1 MSGSSLSEWEK
12 IVQSRATKGTFA
24 LAVLAMLLTMAG
36 CASMGHVEP
45 QASKVEASA
54 LDAGAAIRAANH
66 DAGWPNADW
75 WRAYGD
81 PQLDAWIASAQAGN
95 PSLAAAQARVRQAQ
109 AVASV
114 AHADELPQLDGE
126 LALQRKH
133 WPDDYFYG
141 PGTLANSNTWNNSGT
156 LNLSYHLDLWG
167 KDKNNAE
174 RALDAAR
181 AQAADARAA
190 RLELEVNVTRTYI
203 ELAKNF
209 ALLDIAHQAYD
220 RQNELLEL
228 ARKRLRAGIGTQLE
242 VSQAEA
248 PLPDYSRQIDSIEEA
263 VQLGRHQLAALAGKG
278 PGAGDALTRPT
289 LSLTAPAGLPSALP
303 AELIGRRPDVVAAR
317 WLVDAQARGIDV
329 AKAQFYPNVDLL
341 ASLGGFGVGSAF
353 AGFLRSMNGGWSAG
367 PALTLPIFEGGRL
380 RAQLGAASAGYDEA
394 VDHYNQTLVSALK
407 DIADD
412 VVRIRSLDT
421 QREDAARSVS
431 LTRRTFDLSHQG
443 FKRGLT
449 DYVNVLVAQSQLLRA
464 QENRTRIEAERLA
477 AHASL
482 MAALGG
488 GLETPDDAPAQA
500 AAPAVASPAVAA
512 SSAAGSGA
520 SAPVAASAPTAPR
533 PAAPKA
539 VVRHARPATG
549 EAGRAASSTA
559 SPAVSPAPATAAP
572 ARATVP
578 AAH

>member
-1 MSGSSLSEWEK
+1 M
-12 IVQSRATKGTFA
+12 QSRATKGTLA
-24 LAVLAMLLTMAG
+24 LMVLAMSLTMAG
-36 CASMGHVEP
+36 CASIGRVAP
-45 QASKVEASA
+45 RASKVEPSA

-66 DAGWPNADW
+66 DAGWPSADW

-109 AVASV
+109 AAAGI
-114 AHADELPQLDGE
+114 AHADTLPQLDGA
-126 LALQRKH
+126 LSLQRKH

-141 PGTLANSNTWNNSGT
+141 PGTLADSNTWNNSGT

-167 KDKNNAE
+167 GDKHNAE
-174 RALDAAR
+174 RALDTAR
-181 AQAADARAA
+181 ARAADERAA
-190 RLELEVNVTRTYI
+190 RLELEVNVTRSYI
-203 ELAKNF
+203 ELARNF
-209 ALLDIAHQAYD
+209 ALLDLAHQAYD
-220 RQNELLEL
+220 RQNELLTL

-248 PLPDYSRQIDSIEEA
+248 PLPDYARQIDSLEEA

-278 PGAGDALTRPT
+278 PGAGDALTRPA
-289 LSLTAPAGLPSALP
+289 LSLAAPAALPSALP
-303 AELIGRRPDVVAAR
+303 AQLIGRRPDVVAAR
-317 WLVDAQARGIDV
+317 WRVDAQAHGIEV
-329 AKAQFYPNVDLL
+329 AKARFYPNVDLL
-341 ASLGGFGVGSAF
+341 ASLGGFGVGAAF
-353 AGFLRSMNGGWSAG
+353 TSFLRSMNGGWSAG

-407 DIADD
+407 GIADD

-431 LTRRTFDLSHQG
+431 LARRAFDLSHQG
-443 FKRGLT
+443 FRRGLT
-449 DYVNVLVAQSQLLRA
+449 DYVNVLAAQSQLLRA

-488 GLETPDDAPAQA
+488 GLDAPDHA
-500 AAPAVASPAVAA
+500 AAAVPAAA
-512 SSAAGSGA
+512 GA
-520 SAPVAASAPTAPR
+520 SAA
-533 PAAPKA
+533 
-539 VVRHARPATG
+539 
-549 EAGRAASSTA
+549 
-559 SPAVSPAPATAAP
+559 AAP
-572 ARATVP
+572 ARAAVP